1 MSREENAEL
10 AQPLRKALE
19 VLDAEALG
27 ALYAEDAKIWH
38 NFDGVAQ
45 TPAQNFKTFNWMKRK
60 LKDFKVIDFR
70 QDILDDG
77 FLQHH
82 VIAGT
87 EPAVSA
93 PCLVRAWCSN
103 EKITRIEEYTDSAAF
118 GPLMPSKTSD

>member
-10 AQPLRKALE
+10 AQALRKSLE

-38 NFDGVAQ
+38 NFDGVEQ
-45 TPAQNFKTFNWMKRK
+45 TPEQNIKTINWMKRK
-60 LKDFKVIDFR
+60 LKDFKVTDFR

-118 GPLMPSKTSD
+118 GPLMPSKKND